1 MTQLDLFLDEEEVNT
16 SDSVDLSDIDI
27 DFGEANYSQ
36 RRCSETIRRLQSLPK
51 GKYIIYRRDA
61 ESGLPY
67 VVNRHLGKRLKPS
80 YTRDKYISVK
90 LNFNNG
96 KNLNGSLPYCR
107 LYLHQIVAMAFIPN
121 VLPKDRVEVDHI
133 DCDKHN
139 YAPEN
144 LRWVTHSENIKNMWS
159 QR

>member
-16 SDSVDLSDIDI
+16 FDCVDLSDIDI
-27 DFGEANYSQ
+27 DFGEATYSQ

-67 VVNRHLGKRLKPS
+67 VVNRHSGKRLKPS
-80 YTRDKYISVK
+80 YTRDKYINIS
-90 LNFNNG
+90 LNC
-96 KNLNGSLPYCR
+96 LPIYPR
-107 LYLHQIVAMAFIPN
+107 WSMYIHQLGAMAFIPN
-121 VLPKDRVEVDHI
+121 VLPKDRVQVDHI

-139 YAPEN
+139 YAIEN
-144 LRWVTHSENIKNMWS
+144 LRWVTPSENLQNREFKITWS
-159 QR
+159 KK